1 MDLVFNN
8 GEKRRI
14 DMFPHLDKGYM
25 VSLKDKDMFIQ
36 FGLTDTT
43 IEWVNGIDLAPE
55 FLLENSELL
64 ETDVDL
70 LINQYLCKR
79 RTGSTEKILSLLSV
93 KKRR

>member
-1 MDLVFNN
+1 
-8 GEKRRI
+8 
-14 DMFPHLDKGYM
+14 
-25 VSLKDKDMFIQ
+25 MFIQ

-70 LINQYLCKR
+70 LI
-79 RTGSTEKILSLLSV
+79 
-93 KKRR
+93 